1 MMDKTKIT
9 KMTLDEFRLSKE
21 AEDSAAEAAETA
33 ARKIRDTPY
42 WEFIEKI
49 KNPPNKCV
57 MHQEAVN
64 AANLIE
70 MWRGIAE
77 TLYFAILETAGGEG
91 IDAYNW
97 AWGEEQRIINSKVT
111 Q

>member
-1 MMDKTKIT
+1 MDKTKIT
-9 KMTLDEFRLSKE
+9 KMTMEEFRLSKE
-21 AEDSAAEAAETA
+21 AEDNAAEAAETA
-33 ARKIRDTPY
+33 ARKTRDIQY

-49 KNPPNKCV
+49 KNPPTKCV
-57 MHQEAVN
+57 MHDEAVN

-70 MWRGIAE
+70 MWRGVAE

-97 AWGEEQRIINSKVT
+97 AWGEEQRIINSKGT